1 MLLKQGI
8 PFRSLVGELRSHMQ
22 AGSAV
27 QVSPPPPPLPC
38 FSCYTAKAPV
48 PLLHRGLGF
57 HAKVTVPRLSPPS
70 PVIWKVQAAS
80 NSPADSL
87 FYLPW
92 AVLLQNGPVRSCRTV
107 CGSRSL
113 GTQYLSVPS
122 ALPALQHSLGL
133 FKLQSRLGVV
143 LHFWAVWRVRGMPRL
158 NWRPGA

>member
-27 QVSPPPPPLPC
+27 QVSPTSPPLPC

-57 HAKVTVPRLSPPS
+57 HAKVTVPRSLTSIPRYMESP
-70 PVIWKVQAAS
+70 AAS

-87 FYLPW
+87 SCLPW

-107 CGSRSL
+107 QAAGPWEPNTCLCPLHSRL
-113 GTQYLSVPS
+113 
-122 ALPALQHSLGL
+122 LQHSLGL
-133 FKLQSRLGVV
+133 FELQSRLGVV
-143 LHFWAVWRVRGMPRL
+143 LHFGQCGGC
-158 NWRPGA
+158 GACQG